1 MNALLIEDTT
11 FLDIMGFLGGSGLF
25 LVLGI
30 LLIIVVVYNKFKHK
44 G

>member
-30 LLIIVVVYNKFKHK
+30 LLIIVVVYNKLKHK

>member
-11 FLDIMGFLGGSGLF
+11 FVDIMGFLGGSGLF

>member
-30 LLIIVVVYNKFKHK
+30 LLIIVVVYNKYKHK